1 MGQIK
6 NLIYRTSR
14 KRAMHVTLLDPDP
27 KKMKNLDK
35 KIKELERFGTDAI
48 LIGGSTNVNQKFLDK
63 YIKRIKNNSSLPVIL
78 FPGGLSGVSSYAD
91 AIFFMSLLNSRN
103 PYWITGAQSAG
114 ARLVKEAGIEI
125 IPMAYIIVEPGMK
138 AGQVGEAEIIK
149 RKDIKKAADYSLA
162 AEYLGMDL
170 VYLEAGSGADQP
182 VPVEMVKA
190 VRNNI
195 EIPIIVG
202 GGIRNPKQALD
213 RAKAG
218 ADIID
223 TGTITEENFT
233 VVGDIIRAVKGCRR

>member
-1 MGQIK
+1 
-6 NLIYRTSR
+6 
-14 KRAMHVTLLDPDP
+14 MHVTLLDPDP
-27 KKMKNLDK
+27 QKMKNLDK
-35 KIKELERFGTDAI
+35 KIRELERFGTDAI
-48 LIGGSTNVNQKFLDK
+48 LVGGSTNVNRQFLDK
-63 YIKRIKNNSSLPVIL
+63 CVKRIKNNSSLPVIL
-78 FPGGLSGVSSYAD
+78 FPGGLNGISPYAD
-91 AIFFMSLLNSRN
+91 AILFMSLLNSRN

-114 ARLVKEAGIEI
+114 AMLVKEAGIEI
-125 IPMAYIIVEPGMK
+125 IPAAYIIVEPGMK

-149 RKDIKKAADYSLA
+149 RGDIKKAVGYSLA

-170 VYLEAGSGADQP
+170 VYLEAGSGAKEP

-202 GGIRNPKQALD
+202 GGIRTAADALE

-223 TGTITEENFT
+223 TGTITEENFKA
-233 VVGDIIRAVKGCRR
+233 VGDIIRAVRGCRR

>member
-1 MGQIK
+1 
-6 NLIYRTSR
+6 
-14 KRAMHVTLLDPDP
+14 MHVTLLDPDP
-27 KKMKNLDK
+27 QKMKNLDK
-35 KIKELERFGTDAI
+35 KIRELERFGTDAI
-48 LIGGSTNVNQKFLDK
+48 LVGGSTNVNRQFLDK
-63 YIKRIKNNSSLPVIL
+63 CVKRIKNNSSLPVIL
-78 FPGGLSGVSSYAD
+78 FPGGLNGISPYAD
-91 AIFFMSLLNSRN
+91 AILFMSLLNSRN

-114 ARLVKEAGIEI
+114 AMLVKEAGIEI
-125 IPMAYIIVEPGMK
+125 IPAAYIIVEPGMK

-149 RKDIKKAADYSLA
+149 RWDIKKAVGYSLA

-170 VYLEAGSGADQP
+170 VYLEAGSGAKEP

-202 GGIRNPKQALD
+202 GGIRTAADALE

-223 TGTITEENFT
+223 TGTITEENFKA
-233 VVGDIIRAVKGCRR
+233 VGDIIRAVRGCRR